1 MIDLSKLENK
11 TVIITGSTGLIGS
24 NIFKSLRNTWA
35 QVYTPTHSSMENPN
49 YDFPQAD
56 IILHLAGFGQPA
68 LFMANPIDTIRINT
82 EMTLRLLR
90 SLKHDGSFL
99 FCSSS
104 EVYNGLDKL
113 ATEDDIGTT
122 NPSHSRACYIE
133 SKRCGEAIVNAY
145 RQIGVKA
152 FSARIAPTYGPGTR
166 RYDTKAMSQFIASAL
181 LDKKIVLKDS
191 GRAIRTYGYV
201 DDVVEMLWNIVLN
214 GTQPVYNVGGH
225 SVVTIADLAMK
236 IGWLTGAAVGI
247 PVDTPDQI
255 GGSPVVRLD
264 LSRYEKEFGKT
275 EYIGLAEGLKRT
287 IEYQRKLYAT

>member
-1 MIDLSKLENK
+1 MIDLKQLEGK

-24 NIFKSLRNTWA
+24 NVLKSISKTWA
-35 QVYTPTHSSMENPN
+35 QIYTPTHSSMENPN
-49 YDFPQAD
+49 YEFPQAD
-56 IILHLAGFGQPA
+56 VILHLAGFGQPA
-68 LFMANPIDTIRINT
+68 LFVANPIDTIRINT
-82 EMTLRLLR
+82 EMTFRLLR
-90 SLKHDGSFL
+90 SLKRDGSFL

-122 NPSHSRACYIE
+122 TPSHPRACYIE

-166 RYDTKAMSQFIASAL
+166 RHDTKAMSQFIESAL
-181 LDKKIVLKDS
+181 LNKRIDLKDS
-191 GRAIRTYGYV
+191 GNAIRTYGYI

-214 GTQPVYNVGGH
+214 GTQPVYNVGGK
-225 SVVTIADLAMK
+225 SVVSISELSYMISK
-236 IGWLTGAAVGI
+236 LTGACVNTPI
-247 PVDTPDQI
+247 DVPDQI
-255 GGSPVVRLD
+255 GGSPVVKLD

-275 EYIGLAEGLKRT
+275 EYVGLAEGLKAT
-287 IEYQRKLYAT
+287 IEYQRKLYEA